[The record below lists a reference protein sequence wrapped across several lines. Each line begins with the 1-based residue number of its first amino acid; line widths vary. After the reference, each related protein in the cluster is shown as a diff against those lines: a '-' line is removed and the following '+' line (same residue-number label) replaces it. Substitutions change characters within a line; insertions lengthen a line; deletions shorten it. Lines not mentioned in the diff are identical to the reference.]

1 MAHPP
6 SSRTPG
12 YLRDCKLET
21 PLRKRRSRI
30 SITNEF
36 SAKRQRIS
44 EAIGSIHISTETEQR
59 QEYADINAEPRVS
72 ELFLFGFP
80 NLIEDSSC
88 ALGLYSLDCYT
99 NTLRLL
105 QPCFAPP
112 LSYFHKYLL
121 PAYLPLNKIMIGIA
135 TRLGLTFPFLRQTA
149 SLPHVRRFSF
159 L

>member
-12 YLRDCKLET
+12 HLRDCKLET

-44 EAIGSIHISTETEQR
+44 EAIGSIHISTDTEQR

-72 ELFLFGFP
+72 DMFLFGFP

-88 ALGLYSLDCYT
+88 ALLGCTHSIAT
-99 NTLRLL
+99 QTRLL
-105 QPCFAPP
+105 QPAFAPP

-121 PAYLPLNKIMIGIA
+121 PSCLLLNKITICIA